1 MNICSGIWPITKRCG
16 RQMSNSV
23 LEFQKV
29 NFQYESDKTQSE
41 SILKNMSFQINDGEF
56 ISIIGPSGSGKS
68 TIFRLITGLEQPN
81 SGDIL
86 MNGEITSDRL
96 GSVGYMPQQDL
107 LMPWRSIM
115 DNATLPLEIKGIGK
129 EEAQSRVSKLLVDF
143 GLKGVENLFPG
154 DLSGGMKQRVSFLRT
169 ILSGSNILLL
179 DEPFSALDAIT
190 RLTMQEWLL
199 EQWTKMEK
207 TILFITHDVDE
218 ALFLSDRIFVTGQ
231 KPITTIQE
239 VKVPL
244 NRPRA
249 LRDLGHPEV
258 IELKEQLIGQLRAG
272 VKI

>member
-86 MNGEITSDRL
+86 MNGEIASDRL

-115 DNATLPLEIKGIGK
+115 DNATLPLEIKELEK
-129 EEAQSRVSKLLVDF
+129 KKHRV
-143 GLKGVENLFPG
+143 G
-154 DLSGGMKQRVSFLRT
+154 
-169 ILSGSNILLL
+169 
-179 DEPFSALDAIT
+179 
-190 RLTMQEWLL
+190 
-199 EQWTKMEK
+199 
-207 TILFITHDVDE
+207 
-218 ALFLSDRIFVTGQ
+218 
-231 KPITTIQE
+231 
-239 VKVPL
+239 
-244 NRPRA
+244 
-249 LRDLGHPEV
+249 
-258 IELKEQLIGQLRAG
+258 
-272 VKI
+272 